1 MDQMWDRRERKV
13 KDGSKF
19 LAQAIKR
26 MELPPIE
33 TEKACGWKGIK
44 AKIGSGVLDW
54 LHLLCLT
61 NKLACQVGS
70 CVCEKGS

>member
-1 MDQMWDRRERKV
+1 MDHMWDRRERKV
-13 KDGSKF
+13 KDDSKF
-19 LAQAIKR
+19 LAQAFKW
-26 MELPPIE
+26 MELPPTE

-44 AKIGSGVLDW
+44 AKIGSGVLDR